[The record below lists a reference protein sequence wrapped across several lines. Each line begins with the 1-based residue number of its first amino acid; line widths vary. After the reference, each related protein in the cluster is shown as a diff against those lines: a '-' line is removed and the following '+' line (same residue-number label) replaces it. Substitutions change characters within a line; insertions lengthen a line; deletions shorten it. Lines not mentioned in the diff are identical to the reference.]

1 MRIPLPCKF
10 GDITKCNGEYLPL
23 CGVSW
28 FQWTKG
34 IEYTYFFTRN
44 DFWHETDFYTAFD
57 VRQPCGFNIRDNLFF
72 HGFNTPQLAAL

>member
-10 GDITKCNGEYLPL
+10 GDIIKCNGEYLPL
-23 CGVSW
+23 RGVSW

-44 DFWHETDFYTAFD
+44 DFWHEKDFYTAFD
-57 VRQPCGFNIRDNLFF
+57 VRQPYEFNIR
-72 HGFNTPQLAAL
+72 GTESCI